1 MNMSYH
7 VIESNKYLEYQS
19 ISNEDLVHQCGRD
32 PHPEAWTE
40 FAKRFDQSIAKIID
54 SVCRKLGGASFDIV
68 DDLIQETYLKLC
80 ANNYSLLVNF
90 RLQHANAFWGY
101 IKDVASS
108 VVYDYLRSRHAIKRD
123 AARTVDLGH
132 AMNYVKVGHGR
143 AESLENE
150 ILLSEIDDLLLQRG
164 AGLAEEK
171 ERKIFWLYY
180 RDGLTAKAIASLPD
194 MGLTVKG
201 VESALLRLT
210 RFVKKSLGF
219 RSE

>member
-1 MNMSYH
+1 MFYH
-7 VIESNKYLEYQS
+7 LTKANEYFEYQS
-19 ISNEDLVHQCGRD
+19 LPVEELLHECSRNPRPG
-32 PHPEAWTE
+32 AWAEFTE
-40 FAKRFDQSIAKIID
+40 RFDQPIARII
-54 SVCRKLGGASFDIV
+54 SSLCRKMGQASFDVV
-68 DDLIQETYLKLC
+68 DDLTQETYLRLC

-90 RLQHANAFWGY
+90 RPQHANAFWGY
-101 IKDVASS
+101 IRDAATS

-123 AARTVDLGH
+123 AASTVDLDH
-132 AMNYVKVGHGR
+132 AVHYVQATRGR
-143 AESLENE
+143 VESLENE
-150 ILLSEIDDLLLQRG
+150 ILLNEIDDLLLRRG
-164 AGLAEEK
+164 TGLTQEK

-180 RDGLTAKAIASLPD
+180 RDGLTAQAISSLPD